1 MLRFSMSSVADIQA
15 LLPSPPPGYS
25 YRVEKVSSLVHKV
38 ILVFPEMLRKS
49 DVECVHCFIKGN
61 KVYPASNGKTAQSKS
76 VGSITDLPNMSP
88 WTVNQMPKGT
98 VWSEKD
104 QTFVTLDNPLLSLY
118 NK

>member
-1 MLRFSMSSVADIQA
+1 MNSLADIKA

-49 DVECVHCFIKGN
+49 DIECVHCFIKNG
-61 KVYPASNGKTAQSKS
+61 KVYPASNGKTAQVKS
-76 VGSITDLPNMSP
+76 VGTVADLPTMSP
-88 WTVNQMPKGT
+88 WTVNQMPKGS

-104 QTFVTLDNPLLSLY
+104 QTFMTLDSPLDMLY